1 MAEKVTTM
9 VLKVDLQCPSC
20 YRKIKKVLAKFPQI
34 DFCAMS
40 NFWGQI
46 IEIRSQAYD
55 EKQNT
60 VTITVVCCSPEKI
73 RDKLCC
79 KGGKTIKSI
88 EIKPPPKKEP
98 EKTKE
103 PEKSKPPPPAPAPVI
118 EKAKPPPPAP
128 APTPAPPVCVPV
140 PVCCGQCYEGIP
152 GGPCYEGY
160 GRPVPSYDGY
170 GYGGNRACYRV
181 SCCDEYFNEENTSG
195 CTIM

>member
-34 DFCAMS
+34 
-40 NFWGQI
+40 
-46 IEIRSQAYD
+46 RSQAYD

-60 VTITVVCCSPEKI
+60 VKITVVCCSPEKI

-88 EIKPPPKKEP
+88 EIKPPPKP
-98 EKTKE
+98 ENTTW
-103 PEKSKPPPPAPAPVI
+103 PLPAY
-118 EKAKPPPPAP
+118 
-128 APTPAPPVCVPV
+128 VPV
-140 PVCCGQCYEGIP
+140 SVCCGQCYRGIP
-152 GGPCYEGY
+152 GDPCYVGY
-160 GRPVPSYDGY
+160 GWPVPCYDGY
-170 GYGGNRACYRV
+170 GYGGNRACYGV
-181 SCCDEYFNEENTSG
+181 SHCVEYFNEENTSG

>member
-34 DFCAMS
+34 
-40 NFWGQI
+40 
-46 IEIRSQAYD
+46 RSQAYD

-60 VTITVVCCSPEKI
+60 VTITVVCCCPEKI

-88 EIKPPPKKEP
+88 EIKPPP
-98 EKTKE
+98 
-103 PEKSKPPPPAPAPVI
+103 PA
-118 EKAKPPPPAP
+118 
-128 APTPAPPVCVPV
+128 
-140 PVCCGQCYEGIP
+140 PVCCGQCYKGIP
-152 GGPCYEGY
+152 WGPCYEGY
-160 GRPVPSYDGY
+160 GRPVPSYYGY
-170 GYGGNRACYRV
+170 GYGRNRACYGV
-181 SCCDEYFNEENTSG
+181 SRCNEYFNEENTSG

>member
-20 YRKIKKVLAKFPQI
+20 YRKIKKVLAKFPQ
-34 DFCAMS
+34 
-40 NFWGQI
+40 
-46 IEIRSQAYD
+46 IRSQAYD

-98 EKTKE
+98 V
-103 PEKSKPPPPAPAPVI
+103 KSSADPKPPPLPTENP
-118 EKAKPPPPAP
+118 KPPPRALGL
-128 APTPAPPVCVPV
+128 PVYALVPI
-140 PVCCGQCYEGIP
+140 CCGQCYKGIP

-170 GYGGNRACYRV
+170 GYGGNRACYGV
-181 SCCDEYFNEENTSG
+181 SRCAEYFNEENTSG
-195 CTIM
+195 CTIL